1 MKKPLIS
8 ILIITIIISLFAI
21 SCNDNVETDCDPSL
35 QQTETTLQ
43 SFRSDHFGL
52 FIHFGVYSKL
62 GGMWKGEQI
71 PYYGEQ
77 IMNHARITIPEYEA
91 VAREFNPTDFD
102 ADEIVLFA
110 KNAGMKYIV
119 FTTKHHDGFCMFDTQ
134 TTDYD
139 IVDFTP
145 YGKDIVKQLAD
156 ACHRHGMK
164 LGFYYSLP
172 DWHFPH
178 GIPRLEPDSTT
189 KCTEY
194 VNQVYSP
201 LEIITPE
208 LEDYIVAQI
217 TELLTNYGEIY
228 TMWFDMGLV
237 TPEQSRRFRETVKRL
252 QPQCLINGRIMN
264 NMGDY
269 MTLPDNG
276 DVSSYGDI
284 YWDNPASLYNTW
296 GYKSWI
302 ERPELGQQIE
312 TQTQRLL
319 KTVVNGGNFLLN
331 IGPDGTG
338 KVIDY
343 EKEVLNGIG
352 QFLLEN
358 PGILDSL
365 SSSNAKACLGST
377 GCDSLISS
385 RKDNACV
392 VPIGCQE
399 IILSRADKAC
409 LVHAAIDGTG
419 YMSVQTNS
427 WLSWQLDSQ
436 ASGEYDV
443 FIVYLPEN
451 DAKEYILTCNGVS
464 KTGVLPGVDRMVQTS
479 YFGTLSI
486 KEGSNEIILDQ
497 ANRCNPLE
505 PLGLQLQKIVLIKR

>member
-1 MKKPLIS
+1 MRKLFIS
-8 ILIITIIISLFAI
+8 VIIILSLFVA
-21 SCNDNVETDCDPSL
+21 SCGNKSSNSKIDIT
-35 QQTETTLQ
+35 TETALKE
-43 SFRSDHFGL
+43 FRNDHFGM

-62 GGMWKGEQI
+62 GGIWKGEKI
-71 PYYGEQ
+71 PYYAEQ
-77 IMNHARITIPEYEA
+77 IMNHARITVPEYEA
-91 VAREFNPTDFD
+91 VAREFNPIDFN
-102 ADEIVLFA
+102 ADSIVLLA
-110 KNAGMKYIV
+110 KNNGMKYIV

-139 IVDFTP
+139 IVDFTL
-145 YGKDIVKQLAD
+145 YGKDIVKELAD

-172 DWHFPH
+172 DWHYPH
-178 GIPRLEPDSTT
+178 GIPRLEPDTT
-189 KCTEY
+189 TNCTEY

-228 TMWFDMGLV
+228 TMWFDMGLL
-237 TPEQSRRFRETVKRL
+237 TPEQSRRFRETVKSL
-252 QPQCLINGRIMN
+252 KPQCLINGRIMN

-276 DVSSYGDI
+276 NISSYGDI

-302 ERPELGQQIE
+302 ERPELSQQIE

-319 KTVVNGGNFLLN
+319 KTVANGGVFLLN

-343 EKEVLNGIG
+343 ERDVLNGIG
-352 QFLLEN
+352 DF
-358 PGILDSL
+358 I
-365 SSSNAKACLGST
+365 SSHTDKACLVPT
-377 GCDSLISS
+377 GCQKIITSQRD
-385 RKDNACV
+385 
-392 VPIGCQE
+392 QE
-399 IILSRADKAC
+399 VILSCADKAC
-409 LVHAAIDGTG
+409 LVHPAIDGTG
-419 YMSVQTNS
+419 YMSVQPIS

-436 ASGEYDV
+436 ISGEYDV
-443 FIVYLPEN
+443 FIVYKPEY
-451 DAKEYILTCNGVS
+451 DAKEYTLTCNGVS
-464 KTGVLPGVDRMVQTS
+464 KTQVLLGVDRMLQTS

-486 KEGSNEIILDQ
+486 KEGPNEIILDQ

-505 PLGLQLQKIVLIKR
+505 PLGLQLKRIYLRKR

>member
-1 MKKPLIS
+1 MKKPILA
-8 ILIITIIISLFAI
+8 ILILLSLVLA
-21 SCNDNVETDCDPSL
+21 SCDSKSPNNKIDKT
-35 QQTETTLQ
+35 TETVLQ
-43 SFRSDHFGL
+43 SFRADHFGL

-62 GGMWKGEQI
+62 GGGWKGEQI

-77 IMNHARITIPEYEA
+77 IMNHARITVPEYEA

-102 ADEIVLFA
+102 ADEIVLLA

-145 YGKDIVKQLAD
+145 YGKDIVKELAD

-172 DWHFPH
+172 DWHYPH

-189 KCTEY
+189 NCTEY

-237 TPEQSRRFRETVKRL
+237 TPEQSRRFRETVKNL

-302 ERPELGQQIE
+302 ERPELSQQIE
-312 TQTQRLL
+312 TQTQHLL
-319 KTVVNGGNFLLN
+319 KTVLNGGNFLLN

-343 EKEVLNGIG
+343 EKEVINGIG
-352 QFLLEN
+352 DYYLDNLNTLE
-358 PGILDSL
+358 ILDTL
-365 SSSNAKACLGST
+365 VRAP
-377 GCDSLISS
+377 IIQS
-385 RKDNACV
+385 RSEILLTQDNAT
-392 VPIGCQE
+392 I
-399 IILSRADKAC
+399 
-409 LVHAAIDGTG
+409 HASIDGTG
-419 YMSVQTNS
+419 YMSVQPNS

-436 ASGEYDV
+436 TSGEYDV

-451 DAKEYILTCNGVS
+451 DAKEYTLTCNGIS
-464 KTGVLPGVDRMVQTS
+464 KTGILPGVDRMMQTS
-479 YFGTLSI
+479 YFGTLLI
-486 KEGSNEIILDQ
+486 KEGFNYIILDQ
-497 ANRCNPLE
+497 TERCNPLE
-505 PLGLQLQKIVLIKR
+505 PLGIQLNRIILKKR

>member
-1 MKKPLIS
+1 MNKPIIS
-8 ILIITIIISLFAI
+8 ILIITIILSLFALFC
-21 SCNDNVETDCDPSL
+21 CNNVETRHGTSL
-35 QQTETTLQ
+35 QQTGTALKE
-43 SFRSDHFGL
+43 FRNDHFGL

-62 GGMWKGEQI
+62 GGVWKGEQI

-77 IMNHARITIPEYEA
+77 IMNHARITVPEYEA

-102 ADEIVLFA
+102 ADEIVLLA

-139 IVDFTP
+139 IVDFTS

-156 ACHRHGMK
+156 ACHRHGIK
-164 LGFYYSLP
+164 IGFYYSLP
-172 DWHFPH
+172 DWHYPH
-178 GIPRLEPDSTT
+178 GIPRLESDSTT
-189 KCTEY
+189 NCTEY

-201 LEIITPE
+201 LEIITSE

-237 TPEQSRRFRETVKRL
+237 TPEQSRRFRETVKCL

-302 ERPELGQQIE
+302 ERPELSQQIE
-312 TQTQRLL
+312 TQTQHLL

-338 KVIDY
+338 KIIDY

-352 QFLLEN
+352 LFLLEN
-358 PGILDSL
+358 PDTLDNL
-365 SSSNAKACLGST
+365 YPSNAKACLGST
-377 GCDSLISS
+377 GCQKITIS
-385 RKDNACV
+385 KD
-392 VPIGCQE
+392 CQE

-409 LVHAAIDGTG
+409 LVHPAIDGTG
-419 YMSVQTNS
+419 YMSVQPNS

-436 ASGEYDV
+436 TSGEYDV

-451 DAKEYILTCNGVS
+451 DAKEYTLTCNGVS
-464 KTGVLPGVDRMVQTS
+464 KTGVLPGVDRMMQTS
-479 YFGTLSI
+479 YFGTLLI

-497 ANRCNPLE
+497 ANRCSPLE
-505 PLGLQLQKIVLIKR
+505 PLGIQLNKIILRKR

>member
-1 MKKPLIS
+1 MKNSLIS
-8 ILIITIIISLFAI
+8 ILIIVSLFSV
-21 SCNDNVETDCDPSL
+21 SCDNKSSNKKIDKT
-35 QQTETTLQ
+35 TETALHEW
-43 SFRSDHFGL
+43 RNDHFGL

-62 GGMWKGEQI
+62 GGVWKGEQI

-77 IMNHARITIPEYEA
+77 IMNHARIPVPEYEA
-91 VAREFNPTDFD
+91 VARDFNPTDFN
-102 ADEIVLFA
+102 ADEIVLLA

-119 FTTKHHDGFCMFDTQ
+119 FTTKHHDGFCMFDSQ

-145 YGKDIVKQLAD
+145 YGKDLVKELAD
-156 ACHRHGMK
+156 ACHRHKMK

-189 KCTEY
+189 DCTEY

-208 LEDYIVAQI
+208 LEDYIVKQI
-217 TELLTNYGEIY
+217 TELLTNYGEIC

-237 TPEQSRRFRETVKRL
+237 TPEQSRRFRETVKSL

-276 DVSSYGDI
+276 NVSSYGNI

-302 ERPELGQQIE
+302 ERPMLQKQIE
-312 TQTQRLL
+312 TQTHRLL
-319 KTVVNGGNFLLN
+319 TTVGNGGVFLLN

-343 EKEVLNGIG
+343 EKDVLNGIG
-352 QFLLEN
+352 SFLKEN
-358 PGILDSL
+358 PDTL
-365 SSSNAKACLGST
+365 
-377 GCDSLISS
+377 
-385 RKDNACV
+385 
-392 VPIGCQE
+392 
-399 IILSRADKAC
+399 DKASVGISPIDC
-409 LVHAAIDGTG
+409 MIQVGKDGAIPDLTIQDCIRHASIDGTG
-419 YMSVQTNS
+419 YMSVQLES
-427 WLSWQLDSQ
+427 WLSWQIEAAEPAD
-436 ASGEYDV
+436 YDI

-451 DAKEYILTCNGVS
+451 NAKEYVLKCNGNEYRQ
-464 KTGVLPGVDRMVQTS
+464 VLPGVDSMIQTS
-479 YFGTLSI
+479 YFGTLHI
-486 KEGSNEIILDQ
+486 NKGINEIILDQ
-497 ANRCNPLE
+497 ASRCNSLE
-505 PLGLQLQKIVLIKR
+505 SLGLQLQRIILRKRR

>member
-1 MKKPLIS
+1 MKKTA
-8 ILIITIIISLFAI
+8 LIITIILSLFVV
-21 SCNDNVETDCDPSL
+21 SCDNNVETHGHASL
-35 QQTETTLQ
+35 QQQTEIALKE
-43 SFRSDHFGL
+43 FRADHFGM

-62 GGMWKGEQI
+62 GGVWKGEKI
-71 PYYGEQ
+71 PYYAEQ
-77 IMNHARITIPEYEA
+77 IMNHARITVPEYEA

-102 ADEIVLFA
+102 ADEIVLLA

-145 YGKDIVKQLAD
+145 YGKDIVKELAD

-164 LGFYYSLP
+164 LGLYYSLP

-189 KCTEY
+189 NCTDY

-276 DVSSYGDI
+276 NISSYGDI

-302 ERPELGQQIE
+302 ERTELSQQIE
-312 TQTQRLL
+312 AQKQRLL

-358 PGILDSL
+358 PDTLDHL
-365 SSSNAKACLGST
+365 QPCPIECKIAVKKGKKTINLTPENAK
-377 GCDSLISS
+377 I
-385 RKDNACV
+385 
-392 VPIGCQE
+392 
-399 IILSRADKAC
+399 
-409 LVHAAIDGTG
+409 HAAIDGTG
-419 YMSVQTNS
+419 YMSVQPNS
-427 WLSWQLDSQ
+427 WLSWHLDSQ
-436 ASGEYDV
+436 TSGEYDV
-443 FIVYLPEN
+443 FIVYKPEN
-451 DAKEYILTCNGVS
+451 DAKEYTLTCNGVS
-464 KTGVLPGVDRMVQTS
+464 TIRVLPGVDRMLQTS
-479 YFGTLSI
+479 YFGTLLI
-486 KEGSNEIILDQ
+486 KEGFNYITLDLTE
-497 ANRCNPLE
+497 RCNPLE
-505 PLGLQLQKIVLIKR
+505 PLGIQLNRIVLKKR

>member
-1 MKKPLIS
+1 MKKTI
-8 ILIITIIISLFAI
+8 IIITIILSLFAI
-21 SCNDNVETDCDPSL
+21 SCNDDVRMRRATSL
-35 QQTETTLQ
+35 QE
-43 SFRSDHFGL
+43 FRADHFGL

-62 GGMWKGEQI
+62 GGVWKGEQI

-77 IMNHARITIPEYEA
+77 IMNHARITVPEYEA

-102 ADEIVLFA
+102 ADEIVLLA

-145 YGKDIVKQLAD
+145 YGKDIVKELAN

-237 TPEQSRRFRETVKRL
+237 TPEQSRRFRETVKSL

-302 ERPELGQQIE
+302 ERPDLNQQIE
-312 TQTQRLL
+312 IQTQRLL

-377 GCDSLISS
+377 GCQKIIIS
-385 RKDNACV
+385 KDCE
-392 VPIGCQE
+392 E

-409 LVHAAIDGTG
+409 LVHPAIDGTG
-419 YMSVQTNS
+419 YMSVQPNS

-436 ASGEYDV
+436 TSGEYDV

-451 DAKEYILTCNGVS
+451 DAKEYTLTCNGVS
-464 KTGVLPGVDRMVQTS
+464 KTGVLPGVDRMMQTT

-486 KEGSNEIILDQ
+486 KEGYNYIVLDQ
-497 ANRCNPLE
+497 TERCNPLE
-505 PLGLQLQKIVLIKR
+505 PLGLELNKIILRKR

>member
-1 MKKPLIS
+1 MKKLV
-8 ILIITIIISLFAI
+8 LIITIILTLFVV
-21 SCNDNVETDCDPSL
+21 SCDNNVETHGRASL
-35 QQTETTLQ
+35 QQQTETALQ
-43 SFRSDHFGL
+43 EFRNDHFGM

-62 GGMWKGEQI
+62 GGVWKGEKI

-91 VAREFNPTDFD
+91 VARKFNPTDFD
-102 ADEIVLFA
+102 ADEMVLLA

-145 YGKDIVKQLAD
+145 YGKDIVKELAD

-189 KCTEY
+189 NCTEY

-217 TELLTNYGEIY
+217 TELLTNYGEVY

-237 TPEQSRRFRETVKRL
+237 TPEQSRRFRNTVKNL

-276 DVSSYGDI
+276 NISSYGDI
-284 YWDNPASLYNTW
+284 YWDNPASLYNSW

-302 ERPELGQQIE
+302 ERPELSQQIE

-319 KTVVNGGNFLLN
+319 KTVVNGGNLLLN

-343 EKEVLNGIG
+343 EKDVLNGIG
-352 QFLLEN
+352 DFLRAHPDTLEHLQ
-358 PGILDSL
+358 PCPIDCIIGV
-365 SSSNAKACLGST
+365 G
-377 GCDSLISS
+377 
-385 RKDNACV
+385 KDGHIPTLTPQDCK
-392 VPIGCQE
+392 P
-399 IILSRADKAC
+399 
-409 LVHAAIDGTG
+409 HAAIDGTG
-419 YMSVQTNS
+419 YMSVQPNS

-436 ASGEYDV
+436 TSGEYDI
-443 FIVYLPEN
+443 FIVYKPEN
-451 DAKEYILTCNGVS
+451 DAKEYTLTCNGVS
-464 KTGVLPGVDRMVQTS
+464 TTRVLPGVDRMLQTS
-479 YFGTLSI
+479 YFGTLLI
-486 KEGSNEIILDQ
+486 KEGYNYITLDQ
-497 ANRCNPLE
+497 TERCNPLE
-505 PLGLQLQKIVLIKR
+505 PLGLELNRIILRKR

>member
-1 MKKPLIS
+1 MKKN
-8 ILIITIIISLFAI
+8 ILIISIILSLFAI
-21 SCNDNVETDCDPSL
+21 SCNDDVRTRRATSL
-35 QQTETTLQ
+35 QE
-43 SFRSDHFGL
+43 FRADHFGL

-62 GGMWKGEQI
+62 GGVWKGEQI

-77 IMNHARITIPEYEA
+77 IMNHARITVPEYEA

-102 ADEIVLFA
+102 ADEIVLLA

-145 YGKDIVKQLAD
+145 YGKDIVKELAD

-189 KCTEY
+189 NCTEY

-228 TMWFDMGLV
+228 TMWFDMGFV
-237 TPEQSRRFRETVKRL
+237 TPEQSRHFRETVKSL

-276 DVSSYGDI
+276 NISSYGDI
-284 YWDNPASLYNTW
+284 YWDNPASLYNSW
-296 GYKSWI
+296 GFKSWI
-302 ERPELGQQIE
+302 DRPELSQQIE
-312 TQTQRLL
+312 TQKQRLL
-319 KTVVNGGNFLLN
+319 TTVVNGGNFLLN

-343 EKEVLNGIG
+343 EK
-352 QFLLEN
+352 
-358 PGILDSL
+358 D
-365 SSSNAKACLGST
+365 
-377 GCDSLISS
+377 
-385 RKDNACV
+385 V
-392 VPIGCQE
+392 VM
-399 IILSRADKAC
+399 
-409 LVHAAIDGTG
+409 T
-419 YMSVQTNS
+419 
-427 WLSWQLDSQ
+427 
-436 ASGEYDV
+436 
-443 FIVYLPEN
+443 
-451 DAKEYILTCNGVS
+451 VS
-464 KTGVLPGVDRMVQTS
+464 
-479 YFGTLSI
+479 
-486 KEGSNEIILDQ
+486 
-497 ANRCNPLE
+497 C
-505 PLGLQLQKIVLIKR
+505 

>member
-1 MKKPLIS
+1 MKKT
-8 ILIITIIISLFAI
+8 ILIISIILSLFAI
-21 SCNDNVETDCDPSL
+21 SCNDDTVQTQNFASL
-35 QQTETTLQ
+35 QQQTETALQ
-43 SFRSDHFGL
+43 SFRADHFGL

-62 GGMWKGEQI
+62 GGVWKGEQI

-77 IMNHARITIPEYEA
+77 IMNHARITVPEYEA

-102 ADEIVLFA
+102 ADEIVLLA

-145 YGKDIVKQLAD
+145 YGKDIVKELAD

-189 KCTEY
+189 NCTEY

-208 LEDYIVAQI
+208 LEDYIMAQI
-217 TELLTNYGEIY
+217 TELLTNYGEVY

-237 TPEQSRRFRETVKRL
+237 TPEQSRRFRETVKSL

-302 ERPELGQQIE
+302 ERPELSQQIE

-319 KTVVNGGNFLLN
+319 KTVVNGGNLLLN

-343 EKEVLNGIG
+343 EKDVLNGIG

-358 PGILDSL
+358 PDTLDNL
-365 SSSNAKACLGST
+365 YPSNAKACLGST
-377 GCDSLISS
+377 GCQKITIS
-385 RKDNACV
+385 KDCK
-392 VPIGCQE
+392 E
-399 IILSRADKAC
+399 IILSRADKAY

-419 YMSVQTNS
+419 YMSVQPNS

-436 ASGEYDV
+436 TSGEYDV

-451 DAKEYILTCNGVS
+451 DSKEYTLTCNGVS
-464 KTGVLPGVDRMVQTS
+464 TTRILPGVDRMMQTS
-479 YFGTLSI
+479 YFGTLKI
-486 KEGSNEIILDQ
+486 KEGYNYITLDQ

-505 PLGLQLQKIVLIKR
+505 PLGIQLNKIILRKR

>member
-1 MKKPLIS
+1 MKKYL
-8 ILIITIIISLFAI
+8 LIITIILALFGY
-21 SCNDNVETDCDPSL
+21 SCNDNIETDCNPSL
-35 QQTETTLQ
+35 QTETALEE
-43 SFRSDHFGL
+43 FRADHFGL

-62 GGMWKGEQI
+62 GGIWKGEKI
-71 PYYGEQ
+71 PYYAEQ

-91 VAREFNPTDFD
+91 VARNFNPTNFN
-102 ADEIVLFA
+102 ADEIVLLA

-145 YGKDIVKQLAD
+145 YGKDIVKELAD

-172 DWHFPH
+172 DWHFPY

-189 KCTEY
+189 NCTEH

-201 LEIITPE
+201 LEIITPK
-208 LEDYIVAQI
+208 LEDYIVAQL

-237 TPEQSRRFRETVKRL
+237 TPEQSRRFRETVKSI
-252 QPQCLINGRIMN
+252 QAQCLINGRIMN

-276 DVSSYGDI
+276 NISSYGDI
-284 YWDNPASLYNTW
+284 YWDNPASLYNSW

-319 KTVVNGGNFLLN
+319 RTVVNGGNFLLN
-331 IGPDGTG
+331 IGPDSTG
-338 KVIDY
+338 DVIDY
-343 EKEVLNGIG
+343 EKDVLKGIG
-352 QFLLEN
+352 DFIREN
-358 PGILDSL
+358 PDTLNNL
-365 SSSNAKACLGST
+365 FSSKAKACLGST
-377 GCDSLISS
+377 GCQKIIAS
-385 RKDNACV
+385 K
-392 VPIGCQE
+392 GCQE
-399 IILSRADKAC
+399 VILSREDKAC
-409 LVHAAIDGTG
+409 LVHPAIDGSG
-419 YMSVQTNS
+419 YMSVQPDS

-436 ASGEYDV
+436 TSGEYDV
-443 FIVYLPEN
+443 FIVYKPEN
-451 DAKEYILTCNGVS
+451 DAKEYTLTCNGVS
-464 KTGVLPGVDRMVQTS
+464 KTGILPGVDRMLQTS
-479 YFGTLSI
+479 YFGTLLI
-486 KEGSNEIILDQ
+486 KEGPNEIILDQ

-505 PLGLQLQKIVLIKR
+505 PLGLELNRIILRKRQ

>member
-1 MKKPLIS
+1 MKKLFAA
-8 ILIITIIISLFAI
+8 ILILSLVLV
-21 SCNDNVETDCDPSL
+21 SCGEKLCEEKSVNKLE
-35 QQTETTLQ
+35 E
-43 SFRSDHFGL
+43 FRNDHFGL

-77 IMNHARITIPEYEA
+77 IMNHARITVPEYEA
-91 VAREFNPTDFD
+91 VAKEFNPTDFD
-102 ADEIVLFA
+102 ADEIVLLA
-110 KNAGMKYIV
+110 KNAGIKYII

-145 YGKDIVKQLAD
+145 YGKDIVKELAD

-172 DWHFPH
+172 DWHHPH

-208 LEDYIVAQI
+208 LEDYIVTQI
-217 TELLTNYGEIY
+217 TELLTNYGEVY

-237 TPEQSRRFRETVKRL
+237 TPEQSRRFRETVKHL

-276 DVSSYGDI
+276 DVSSYDDI

-302 ERPELGQQIE
+302 ERPELSQQIE
-312 TQTQRLL
+312 TQTQRLQ
-319 KTVVNGGNFLLN
+319 KTVKNGGVFLLN

-343 EKEVLNGIG
+343 EKEVIKGIG
-352 QFLLEN
+352 DYYLDNLNTLE
-358 PGILDSL
+358 ILDTL
-365 SSSNAKACLGST
+365 VRT
-377 GCDSLISS
+377 PIIQS
-385 RKDNACV
+385 RSEILLTQDNAT
-392 VPIGCQE
+392 I
-399 IILSRADKAC
+399 
-409 LVHAAIDGTG
+409 HASIDGTG
-419 YMSVQTNS
+419 YMSVQPNS

-436 ASGEYDV
+436 TSGEYDV

-451 DAKEYILTCNGVS
+451 DAKEYTLTCNGVS
-464 KTGVLPGVDRMVQTS
+464 KTAVLPGVDRMLQTS

-505 PLGLQLQKIVLIKR
+505 PLGLQLQKIILLQR

>member
-1 MKKPLIS
+1 MKKPILA
-8 ILIITIIISLFAI
+8 ILILLSLFLT
-21 SCNDNVETDCDPSL
+21 SCGSKSANNKIDKT
-35 QQTETTLQ
+35 TETALQ
-43 SFRSDHFGL
+43 SFRADHFGL

-62 GGMWKGEQI
+62 GGVWKGEQI

-102 ADEIVLFA
+102 ADEIVVLA

-119 FTTKHHDGFCMFDTQ
+119 FTTKHHDGFYMFDTQ
-134 TTDYD
+134 TSDYD

-145 YGKDIVKQLAD
+145 YGKNIVKELAD
-156 ACHRHGMK
+156 ACHRHEMK

-189 KCTEY
+189 NCTEH

-237 TPEQSRRFRETVKRL
+237 TPEQSRRFRETVKNI

-302 ERPELGQQIE
+302 ERPELSQQIE
-312 TQTQRLL
+312 TQIQRLL

-343 EKEVLNGIG
+343 EKDVLNGIG

-358 PGILDSL
+358 PDTLDHL
-365 SSSNAKACLGST
+365 QPCPIECKIAVKKGKKTINLTPENAK
-377 GCDSLISS
+377 IH
-385 RKDNACV
+385 
-392 VPIGCQE
+392 P
-399 IILSRADKAC
+399 
-409 LVHAAIDGTG
+409 AIDGTG
-419 YMSVQTNS
+419 YMSVQPNS

-436 ASGEYDV
+436 TSGEYDV

-451 DAKEYILTCNGVS
+451 DAKEYTLTCNGIS
-464 KTGVLPGVDRMVQTS
+464 KTGVLPGVDRMMQTS

-486 KEGSNEIILDQ
+486 KEGYNYIVLDQ

-505 PLGLQLQKIVLIKR
+505 PLGLKLERIILRKH

>member
-1 MKKPLIS
+1 MKKSS
-8 ILIITIIISLFAI
+8 IIITIILSLLVI
-21 SCNDNVETDCDPSL
+21 SCNDDVRTRRATSL
-35 QQTETTLQ
+35 QTETALKE
-43 SFRSDHFGL
+43 FRNDHFGL

-62 GGMWKGEQI
+62 GGVWKGEKI
-71 PYYGEQ
+71 PYYAEQ
-77 IMNHARITIPEYEA
+77 IMSHARITIPEYEA
-91 VAREFNPTDFD
+91 VAREFNPIDFN
-102 ADEIVLFA
+102 ADEIVMLA

-145 YGKDIVKQLAD
+145 YGKDIVKELAD

-189 KCTEY
+189 NCTEY

-217 TELLTNYGEIY
+217 TELLTHYGEIY

-237 TPEQSRRFRETVKRL
+237 TTEQSRRFRETVKSL

-276 DVSSYGDI
+276 NISSYSDI
-284 YWDNPASLYNTW
+284 YWDNPASLYNSW

-302 ERPELGQQIE
+302 ERPAIDEQIE
-312 TQTQRLL
+312 TQTQRLQ
-319 KTVVNGGNFLLN
+319 KTVKNGGNFLLN

-343 EKEVLNGIG
+343 EKEVIKGIG
-352 QFLLEN
+352 DYYLEN
-358 PGILDSL
+358 INNLETLDSL
-365 SSSNAKACLGST
+365 VRAPIIQSSPDILLT
-377 GCDSLISS
+377 
-385 RKDNACV
+385 KDNAT
-392 VPIGCQE
+392 I
-399 IILSRADKAC
+399 
-409 LVHAAIDGTG
+409 HAAIDGTG
-419 YMSVQTNS
+419 YMSVQPNS

-436 ASGEYDV
+436 TSGEYDI

-451 DAKEYILTCNGVS
+451 DAKEYTLTCNGVS
-464 KTGVLPGVDRMVQTS
+464 TTRVLPGVDRMLQTS
-479 YFGTLSI
+479 YFGTLLI
-486 KEGSNEIILDQ
+486 KEGYNYITLDQ
-497 ANRCNPLE
+497 TERCNPLE
-505 PLGLQLQKIVLIKR
+505 PLGLELNRIVLRKR

>member
-1 MKKPLIS
+1 MKKIV
-8 ILIITIIISLFAI
+8 LIITIILTLFAI
-21 SCNDNVETDCDPSL
+21 SCNDDVRMRRATSL
-35 QQTETTLQ
+35 QE
-43 SFRSDHFGL
+43 FRADHFGL

-62 GGMWKGEQI
+62 GGVWKGEQI

-77 IMNHARITIPEYEA
+77 IMNHARITVPEYET

-102 ADEIVLFA
+102 ADEIALLA

-145 YGKDIVKQLAD
+145 YGKDIIKELAD

-237 TPEQSRRFRETVKRL
+237 TPEQSRRFRETVKHF

-284 YWDNPASLYNTW
+284 YWDNPTSLYNTW

-302 ERPELGQQIE
+302 ERPELNQQIE

-343 EKEVLNGIG
+343 EKDVLNGIG

-358 PGILDSL
+358 PDTLDHL
-365 SSSNAKACLGST
+365 QPCHIECKIAVKKGKKTINLTPENAK
-377 GCDSLISS
+377 I
-385 RKDNACV
+385 
-392 VPIGCQE
+392 
-399 IILSRADKAC
+399 
-409 LVHAAIDGTG
+409 HAAIDGTD
-419 YMSVQTNS
+419 YMSVQPNS

-436 ASGEYDV
+436 TSGEYDV

-451 DAKEYILTCNGVS
+451 DAKEYTLTCNGVS
-464 KTGVLPGVDRMVQTS
+464 KTGILPGVDRMVQTS
-479 YFGTLSI
+479 YFGTLLI
-486 KEGSNEIILDQ
+486 KEGYNYIVLDQ
-497 ANRCNPLE
+497 AERCNPLE
-505 PLGLQLQKIVLIKR
+505 PLGIQLNKIILRKR

>member
-1 MKKPLIS
+1 MNKPLIS
-8 ILIITIIISLFAI
+8 ILIITIILSLFAI
-21 SCNDNVETDCDPSL
+21 SCNDDVRTRRATSL
-35 QQTETTLQ
+35 QE
-43 SFRSDHFGL
+43 FRNDHFGL

-62 GGMWKGEQI
+62 GGVWKGEQI

-77 IMNHARITIPEYEA
+77 IMNHARITVPEYEA

-102 ADEIVLFA
+102 ADEIVLLA

-145 YGKDIVKQLAD
+145 YGKDIVKELAD

-172 DWHFPH
+172 DWHYPH

-189 KCTEY
+189 NCTEY

-237 TPEQSRRFRETVKRL
+237 TPEQSRRFRETVKKL

-302 ERPELGQQIE
+302 ERPELNQQIE

-343 EKEVLNGIG
+343 EKEVIKGIG
-352 QFLLEN
+352 DYYLDNLNTLETLDTLVRAPIFQSSPEILLTN
-358 PGILDSL
+358 
-365 SSSNAKACLGST
+365 
-377 GCDSLISS
+377 
-385 RKDNACV
+385 DNAT
-392 VPIGCQE
+392 I
-399 IILSRADKAC
+399 
-409 LVHAAIDGTG
+409 HAAIDDTG
-419 YMSVQTNS
+419 YMSVQPNS

-436 ASGEYDV
+436 TSGEYDV

-451 DAKEYILTCNGVS
+451 DAKEYTLTCNGVS
-464 KTGVLPGVDRMVQTS
+464 KTGVLPGVDRMMQTT
-479 YFGTLSI
+479 YFGTLLI

-505 PLGLQLQKIVLIKR
+505 PLGLQLQKIILLQR

>member
-1 MKKPLIS
+1 M
-8 ILIITIIISLFAI
+8 LFLA
-21 SCNDNVETDCDPSL
+21 SCENQQSDNQLDRT
-35 QQTETTLQ
+35 TETALHE
-43 SFRSDHFGL
+43 FRANHFGL

-62 GGMWKGEQI
+62 GGIWKGEKI

-77 IMNHARITIPEYEA
+77 IMNHARIPIAEYEA
-91 VAREFNPTDFD
+91 VAREFNPVDFN
-102 ADEIVLFA
+102 ADSIVLLA

-145 YGKDIVKQLAD
+145 YGKDIVRQLAD

-172 DWHFPH
+172 DWHYPH
-178 GIPRLEPDSTT
+178 GIPRLEPDTT
-189 KCTEY
+189 TNCTEY

-228 TMWFDMGLV
+228 TMWFDMGLL
-237 TPEQSRRFRETVKRL
+237 TPEQSRRFRETVKNI

-276 DVSSYGDI
+276 NISSYGDI

-302 ERPELGQQIE
+302 ERPELSQQIE

-319 KTVVNGGNFLLN
+319 KTLANGGVFLLN

-343 EKEVLNGIG
+343 ERDVLNGIG
-352 QFLLEN
+352 K
-358 PGILDSL
+358 II
-365 SSSNAKACLGST
+365 SSQTDKARLVPT
-377 GCDSLISS
+377 GCQKIIISQ
-385 RKDNACV
+385 RD
-392 VPIGCQE
+392 QE
-399 IILSRADKAC
+399 VILSCTDKAC
-409 LVHAAIDGTG
+409 LVHPAIDGTG
-419 YMSVQTNS
+419 YMSVQPNS

-436 ASGEYDV
+436 ISGEYDV
-443 FIVYLPEN
+443 FIVYKPEN
-451 DAKEYILTCNGVS
+451 DAKEYTLTCNGVS
-464 KTGVLPGVDRMVQTS
+464 KTQVLPGVDRMLQTS
-479 YFGTLSI
+479 YFGTLLI
-486 KEGSNEIILDQ
+486 KEGPNEIILDQ

-505 PLGLQLQKIVLIKR
+505 PLGLQLQKIILRKQ

>member
-1 MKKPLIS
+1 MKRLFAA
-8 ILIITIIISLFAI
+8 ILILSLVLL
-21 SCNDNVETDCDPSL
+21 SCGEKSCEEKSVNKLE
-35 QQTETTLQ
+35 E
-43 SFRSDHFGL
+43 FRNDHFGM

-62 GGMWKGEQI
+62 GGVWKGEQI

-77 IMNHARITIPEYEA
+77 IMNHARITVPEYEA
-91 VAREFNPTDFD
+91 VAREFNPTDFN
-102 ADEIVLFA
+102 ADEIVLLA

-145 YGKDIVKQLAD
+145 YGKDIVKEIAD

-172 DWHFPH
+172 DWHYPH

-189 KCTEY
+189 NCTEY

-237 TPEQSRRFRETVKRL
+237 NPEQSRRFRETVKHL

-276 DVSSYGDI
+276 DVSSYGNI

-302 ERPELGQQIE
+302 ERPELSQQIE
-312 TQTQRLL
+312 TQTQRLF
-319 KTVVNGGNFLLN
+319 KTVLNGGNFLLN

-343 EKEVLNGIG
+343 EKDVLNGIG
-352 QFLLEN
+352 QFLLAN
-358 PGILDSL
+358 PDTLNHLQPCPIDCKIAVKKGKKTINLTPE
-365 SSSNAKACLGST
+365 NAK
-377 GCDSLISS
+377 I
-385 RKDNACV
+385 
-392 VPIGCQE
+392 
-399 IILSRADKAC
+399 
-409 LVHAAIDGTG
+409 HAAIDGTG
-419 YMSVQTNS
+419 YMSVQHNS
-427 WLSWQLDSQ
+427 WLSWQLDAQ
-436 ASGEYDV
+436 TSGEYDV

-451 DAKEYILTCNGVS
+451 DAKEYTLTCNGVS
-464 KTGVLPGVDRMVQTS
+464 KTGILPGVDQMLQTS
-479 YFGTLSI
+479 YFGTLLI
-486 KEGSNEIILDQ
+486 KEGYNYIVLDQ
-497 ANRCNPLE
+497 TERCNPLE
-505 PLGLQLQKIVLIKR
+505 PLGIQLNKIILRKR

>member
-1 MKKPLIS
+1 MKKFV
-8 ILIITIIISLFAI
+8 LIITIFLSLFAI
-21 SCNDNVETDCDPSL
+21 SCNDDKETFQKTSL
-35 QQTETTLQ
+35 QQQTETALQ

-62 GGMWKGEQI
+62 GGVWKGQQI

-77 IMNHARITIPEYEA
+77 IMNHARITVPEYEA

-102 ADEIVLFA
+102 AEEIVLLA

-145 YGKDIVKQLAD
+145 YGKDIVKELAD

-189 KCTEY
+189 NCTEY

-237 TPEQSRRFRETVKRL
+237 TPEQSRHFRETVKSL

-276 DVSSYGDI
+276 DVSSYGEI

-302 ERPELGQQIE
+302 ERPELNQQIE

-319 KTVVNGGNFLLN
+319 KTVFNGGNLLLN

-343 EKEVLNGIG
+343 EKEVLNGFG
-352 QFLLEN
+352 RFLLEN
-358 PGILDSL
+358 PDTLDNL
-365 SSSNAKACLGST
+365 YPSNAKACLGST
-377 GCDSLISS
+377 GCHKIIISKGY
-385 RKDNACV
+385 R
-392 VPIGCQE
+392 E
-399 IILSRADKAC
+399 ISLSRADKAC
-409 LVHAAIDGTG
+409 LVHPAIDGTG
-419 YMSVQTNS
+419 YTSVQPNS

-436 ASGEYDV
+436 TSGEYDV

-451 DAKEYILTCNGVS
+451 DAKEYTLTCNGVS
-464 KTGVLPGVDRMVQTS
+464 TTGVLPGVDRMVQTS

-486 KEGSNEIILDQ
+486 KEGYNYIILDQ
-497 ANRCNPLE
+497 ANRCDPLE
-505 PLGLQLQKIVLIKR
+505 PLGIQLNKIILRKR

>member
-1 MKKPLIS
+1 MKKTI
-8 ILIITIIISLFAI
+8 IIITIILSLFAI
-21 SCNDNVETDCDPSL
+21 SCNDDVRMRRATSL
-35 QQTETTLQ
+35 QE
-43 SFRSDHFGL
+43 FRADHFGL

-62 GGMWKGEQI
+62 GGVWKGEQI

-77 IMNHARITIPEYEA
+77 IMNHARITVPEYEA

-102 ADEIVLFA
+102 ADEIVLLA

-145 YGKDIVKQLAD
+145 YGKDIVKELAN

-189 KCTEY
+189 NCTEY

-237 TPEQSRRFRETVKRL
+237 TPEQSRRFRETVKSL

-302 ERPELGQQIE
+302 ERPELSQQIE

-319 KTVVNGGNFLLN
+319 KTVSNGGNFLLN

-352 QFLLEN
+352 QFLLDN

-377 GCDSLISS
+377 GCQKIIIS
-385 RKDNACV
+385 KDCE
-392 VPIGCQE
+392 E
-399 IILSRADKAC
+399 INLSRADKAC
-409 LVHAAIDGTG
+409 LVHPAIDGTG
-419 YMSVQTNS
+419 YMSVQPNS

-436 ASGEYDV
+436 TSGEYDV

-451 DAKEYILTCNGVS
+451 DAKEYTLTCNGVS
-464 KTGVLPGVDRMVQTS
+464 KTGILPGVDRMLQTS

-486 KEGSNEIILDQ
+486 KEGPNEIILDQ

-505 PLGLQLQKIVLIKR
+505 PLGLQLQKIILLQR

>member
-1 MKKPLIS
+1 MKR
-8 ILIITIIISLFAI
+8 LFAAI
-21 SCNDNVETDCDPSL
+21 LVLSLALVSCGEKSCEEKSVNKLE
-35 QQTETTLQ
+35 E
-43 SFRSDHFGL
+43 FRSDHFGL

-62 GGMWKGEQI
+62 GGVWKGEQI

-77 IMNHARITIPEYEA
+77 IMNHARITVPEYEA

-102 ADEIVLFA
+102 ADEIVLLA

-145 YGKDIVKQLAD
+145 YGKDIVKELAD

-189 KCTEY
+189 NCTEY

-208 LEDYIVAQI
+208 LEDYIMAQI

-284 YWDNPASLYNTW
+284 YWDNPTSLYNTW

-302 ERPELGQQIE
+302 ERPELSQQIE
-312 TQTQRLL
+312 TQTQRLQ
-319 KTVVNGGNFLLN
+319 KTVKNGGVFLLN

-343 EKEVLNGIG
+343 EKEVIKGIG
-352 QFLLEN
+352 DYYLDNLNTLE
-358 PGILDSL
+358 ILDTL
-365 SSSNAKACLGST
+365 VRAP
-377 GCDSLISS
+377 IIQS
-385 RKDNACV
+385 RSEILLTQDNAT
-392 VPIGCQE
+392 I
-399 IILSRADKAC
+399 
-409 LVHAAIDGTG
+409 HASIDGTG
-419 YMSVQTNS
+419 YMSVQPNS

-436 ASGEYDV
+436 TSGEYDV

-451 DAKEYILTCNGVS
+451 DAKEYTLTCNGVS
-464 KTGVLPGVDRMVQTS
+464 KTGILPGVDRMMQTS

-486 KEGSNEIILDQ
+486 KEGYNYIVLDQ
-497 ANRCNPLE
+497 TERCNPLE
-505 PLGLQLQKIVLIKR
+505 PLGIQLNKIILRKR

>member
-1 MKKPLIS
+1 MKDPIPT
-8 ILIITIIISLFAI
+8 ILIILSLFFV
-21 SCNDNVETDCDPSL
+21 SCENSAETDCDPSL
-35 QQTETTLQ
+35 QQQTKTALQ
-43 SFRSDHFGL
+43 SFRNDHFGL

-62 GGMWKGEQI
+62 GGVWKGKQI

-77 IMNHARITIPEYEA
+77 IMNHARITVPEYEA

-102 ADEIVLFA
+102 ADEIVLLA
-110 KNAGMKYIV
+110 QNAGMKYIV
-119 FTTKHHDGFCMFDTQ
+119 FTTKHHDGFCMFGTQ
-134 TTDYD
+134 TTDYN
-139 IVDFTP
+139 IVDFTS
-145 YGKDIVKQLAD
+145 YGKDIVKELAD
-156 ACHRHGMK
+156 ACHRHDMK
-164 LGFYYSLP
+164 FGFYYSLP

-178 GIPRLEPDSTT
+178 GIPRLEPDTT
-189 KCTEY
+189 TNCTEY

-217 TELLTNYGEIY
+217 TELLTNYGEVY

-237 TPEQSRRFRETVKRL
+237 TPEQSCRFRETVKRL

-276 DVSSYGDI
+276 DVSSYSDI

-302 ERPELGQQIE
+302 ERPELSQQIE

-343 EKEVLNGIG
+343 EKEVINGIG

-358 PGILDSL
+358 PDTLDNL
-365 SSSNAKACLGST
+365 YPSNAKACLGST
-377 GCDSLISS
+377 GCQKIIISKN
-385 RKDNACV
+385 R
-392 VPIGCQE
+392 QE

-409 LVHAAIDGTG
+409 LVHPAIDGTG
-419 YMSVQTNS
+419 YMSVQPNS

-436 ASGEYDV
+436 TSGEYDV

-451 DAKEYILTCNGVS
+451 DAKEYTLTCNGIS
-464 KTGVLPGVDRMVQTS
+464 KTGILPGVDRMMQTS
-479 YFGTLSI
+479 YFGTLLI
-486 KEGSNEIILDQ
+486 KEGFNYIILDQ
-497 ANRCNPLE
+497 TERCNPLE
-505 PLGLQLQKIVLIKR
+505 PLGIQLNRIILKKR

>member
-8 ILIITIIISLFAI
+8 ILIIIIFLTLFGF
-21 SCNDNVETDCDPSL
+21 SCNNDSETFQETSL
-35 QQTETTLQ
+35 QQTETALQ
-43 SFRSDHFGL
+43 SFRADHFGM

-62 GGMWKGEQI
+62 GGVWKGEQI

-77 IMNHARITIPEYEA
+77 IMNHARITVPEYEA

-102 ADEIVLFA
+102 ADEIVMLA
-110 KNAGMKYIV
+110 KNDGMKYIV

-156 ACHRHGMK
+156 ACHSHGMK

-172 DWHFPH
+172 DWHYPH

-189 KCTEY
+189 NCTEY

-237 TPEQSRRFRETVKRL
+237 TPEQSRRFRETVKHL

-302 ERPELGQQIE
+302 ERPDINQQIE

-319 KTVVNGGNFLLN
+319 KTVSNGGNFLLN
-331 IGPDGTG
+331 IGPDDTG
-338 KVIDY
+338 NVIDY

-358 PGILDSL
+358 PDTLDHLQPCPIDCIIGVGIDGHIPTLTPQDC
-365 SSSNAKACLGST
+365 K
-377 GCDSLISS
+377 
-385 RKDNACV
+385 
-392 VPIGCQE
+392 P
-399 IILSRADKAC
+399 
-409 LVHAAIDGTG
+409 HAAIDGTG
-419 YMSVQTNS
+419 YMSVQPNS
-427 WLSWQLDSQ
+427 WISWQLDSQ
-436 ASGEYDV
+436 TSSEYDV

-451 DAKEYILTCNGVS
+451 DAKEYTLTCNGVS
-464 KTGVLPGVDRMVQTS
+464 KTGILPGVDRMMQTS
-479 YFGTLSI
+479 YFGTLLI
-486 KEGSNEIILDQ
+486 KEGYNYIVLDQ

-505 PLGLQLQKIVLIKR
+505 PLGIQLNRIILKKR